1 MLMSIFDNTE
11 IAFKS
16 KSNADLNRSYW
27 LFSLVKRPSW
37 VRLGKFLTEA
47 AFALRLPIEGLVKQT
62 IFRQFCGGTAIAD
75 CAAAVNALG
84 QFGIGAIL
92 DYSVEG
98 KESEKEFES
107 TCNETLQTIAFAS
120 GNPHIPFSV
129 FKVTGVS
136 RFALLEKISSGAVP
150 DAEEL
155 AEWNRVKQRV
165 ERICGMACEK
175 KVPVFIDAEESWI
188 QPAIDSLAADMMKKF
203 NHDRAWVYNTYQ
215 MYRHDRLAFLQKQHR
230 EAVEGG
236 YHLGAKLVR
245 GAYMEKERQRAARMA
260 YASPIQASKEDS
272 DRDYDL
278 AMEYCLQHLQNIWFV
293 AGTHNEQSCLK
304 LVEGMKAGGIAAGDE
319 KVYFSQLYGMSDH
332 ISYNLSAMG
341 YRVAKYL
348 PYGPVKEV
356 LPYLIRRAQENTSV
370 KGQTGRELGLII
382 REKKRR
388 KMA

>member
-1 MLMSIFDNTE
+1 MPMSIFDNTE

-37 VRLGKFLTEA
+37 VRLGKFVTEA
-47 AFALRLPIEGLVKQT
+47 AFAIRLPIDGLVKQT
-62 IFRQFCGGTAIAD
+62 IFRQFCGGTAITD

-98 KESEKEFES
+98 KESEEEFEN

-136 RFALLEKISSGAVP
+136 RFALLEKISGGDTPNA
-150 DAEEL
+150 DEA
-155 AEWNRVKQRV
+155 AEWKRVEQRV
-165 ERICGMACEK
+165 ERICRMACEK

-188 QPAIDSLAADMMKKF
+188 QPAIDMLAANMMKQF
-203 NHDRAWVYNTYQ
+203 NRDRAWVYNTYQ
-215 MYRHDRLAFLQKQHR
+215 LYRHDRLAFLQQQHR
-230 EAVEGG
+230 EASEGG

-245 GAYMEKERQRAARMA
+245 GAYMEKERQRSARMG
-260 YASPIQASKEDS
+260 YASPIQRDKDSS

-304 LVEGMKAGGIAAGDE
+304 LVEAMKAKGIAPQDE
-319 KVYFSQLYGMSDH
+319 KVFFSQLYGMSDH
-332 ISYNLSAMG
+332 ISYNLSALG

-388 KMA
+388 RMA